1 MARKV
6 AAPFHS
12 LQAPDRPN
20 LSGVIIDRI
29 IGSLIAGDLKPG
41 DRLPSIED
49 LTLQFSV
56 GRTSVREAL
65 KALDLVGLI
74 EIRHGEGTFIRQD
87 ISRFVL
93 KPLAWGILLD
103 QAKICE
109 LMEARRC
116 VEGELA
122 ALAATRAS
130 SEEIVAIKR
139 ELLRMES
146 SLNDVEQ
153 YVAADLA
160 FHLGVWAAAHNE
172 VMSHILSG
180 ILDLLKQT
188 IQRVVS
194 VPGTMEVGLTY
205 HRPIY
210 EAVANH
216 DSVLAAT
223 RMRNHLNY
231 VERIMLQVSLDE
243 TERPSADGRDQ
254 EVS

>member
-1 MARKV
+1 MTRKV
-6 AAPFHS
+6 ATPFHS
-12 LQAPDRPN
+12 VGAPDRPN
-20 LSGVIIDRI
+20 LSGVIIDQI
-29 IGSLIAGDLKPG
+29 IGSLIAGNLRPG

-49 LTLQFSV
+49 LTSQFSV

-103 QAKICE
+103 QAKVHE
-109 LMEARRC
+109 LMETRRC

-122 ALAATRAS
+122 ALAASRAS
-130 SEEIVAIKR
+130 QDEIAAIER
-139 ELLRMES
+139 ALLQMGA
-146 SLNDVEQ
+146 SLNDVDE
-153 YVAADLA
+153 YVTADLA

-180 ILDLLKQT
+180 IVDLLKQT

-210 EAVANH
+210 EAIANRDA
-216 DSVLAAT
+216 DSAAA

-231 VERIMLQVSLDE
+231 VETVMLQVLCD
-243 TERPSADGRDQ
+243 RVNQRSADGLDQ
-254 EVS
+254 

>member
-1 MARKV
+1 MTRKV
-6 AAPFHS
+6 ATPFHS
-12 LQAPDRPN
+12 VAAPDRPN
-20 LSGVIIDRI
+20 LSGVIIDQI
-29 IGSLIAGDLKPG
+29 IGSLIAGDLRPG

-49 LTLQFSV
+49 LTSQFSV

-103 QAKICE
+103 QAKVHE
-109 LMEARRC
+109 LMETRRC

-122 ALAATRAS
+122 ALAASRAS
-130 SEEIVAIKR
+130 QEEIAAIER
-139 ELLRMES
+139 ALLQMGA
-146 SLNDVEQ
+146 SLNDVDE
-153 YVAADLA
+153 YVTADLA

-180 ILDLLKQT
+180 IVDLLKQT

-210 EAVANH
+210 EAIANRDA
-216 DSVLAAT
+216 DSAAA

-231 VERIMLQVSLDE
+231 VETVMLQVLCD
-243 TERPSADGRDQ
+243 RVNQRSADGLDQ
-254 EVS
+254 